1 MNGDEGQEAP
11 GSLNTIEPPTQAA
24 GHAVRLPL
32 VKPIITQVL
41 LGMLVVVFLAETV
54 LSRSL
59 NTTLPALVTLGAQV
73 NSLIADGAVWR
84 LFTAMFLHIGIM
96 HLAFNG
102 WALFSLGREV
112 EMFYGP
118 TSFAVLYLVSGLIG
132 NVAYY
137 LFGLDTLSAGA
148 SGAVFGLVGA
158 EVAFFLC
165 NRSLF
170 GKLGR
175 QRLSNLA
182 GLIAINLLIGFT
194 VSGINNLA
202 HLGGL
207 VSGLLLGLGMA
218 PRYEPEWT
226 WGGDAPTPHLVNRT
240 PMWRRLAVVGAALVI
255 LAGGLMLG
263 NRHWAGSAAVLQQR
277 ARTAISNSDWAQ
289 AQALLERAV
298 AADPT
303 DSDSRYNLGVVCLQQ
318 NKLDEA
324 AAAFEAVLALT
335 PDSPDGLFAL
345 GLVYAGQDR
354 SAEARTLLERF
365 LAQEPTGNRADTA
378 RQVLQQVP

>member
-1 MNGDEGQEAP
+1 MNGDIDQGAP
-11 GSLNTIEPPTQAA
+11 GSINTTETPPAST
-24 GHAVRLPL
+24 GHAIRLPL
-32 VKPIITQVL
+32 AKPIITQVL
-41 LGMLVVVFLAETV
+41 LGMLIVVFLAETV

-73 NSLIADGAVWR
+73 NSLVADGAVWR
-84 LFTAMFLHIGIM
+84 LLAAMFLHIGIM

-118 TSFAVLYLVSGLIG
+118 ASFAVLYLISGLTG

-137 LFGLDTLSAGA
+137 LFGTDTLSAGA

-218 PRYEPEWT
+218 PRYEPEWD
-226 WGGDAPTPHLVNRT
+226 WGGGAPAPHLVNRT
-240 PMWRRLAVVGAALVI
+240 PTWRRLAVVVAAVVI
-255 LAGGLMLG
+255 LAGGLILG

-277 ARTAISNSDWAQ
+277 AETAISNSDWTQ
-289 AQALLERAV
+289 AQALLERAA

-303 DSDSRYNLGVVCLQQ
+303 DPNSRYNLGVVCFRQG
-318 NKLDEA
+318 KLDEA

-354 SAEARTLLERF
+354 SAEAQALLERF
-365 LAQEPTGNRADTA
+365 LAQEPTGNRSDTV
-378 RQVLQQVP
+378 RQMLQQVP

>member
-1 MNGDEGQEAP
+1 MNGDIDQGAP
-11 GSLNTIEPPTQAA
+11 GSMNPTETPPAST
-24 GHAVRLPL
+24 GHAIRLPL
-32 VKPIITQVL
+32 AKPVITQVL
-41 LGMLVVVFLAETV
+41 LGLLVVIFLVETV

-73 NSLIADGAVWR
+73 NSLVADGAIWR
-84 LFTAMFLHIGIM
+84 LLAAMFLHIGIM

-118 TSFAVLYLVSGLIG
+118 ASFAVLYLLSGLTG

-137 LFGLDTLSAGA
+137 LFGTDTLSAGA

-165 NRSLF
+165 NRALF

-207 VSGLLLGLGMA
+207 VSGLLLGLGLA

-226 WGGDAPTPHLVNRT
+226 WGGGAPTPHLVNRT
-240 PMWRRLAVVGAALVI
+240 PMWRRLAVIGAALVI
-255 LAGGLMLG
+255 LAGGLLLG
-263 NRHWAGSAAVLQQR
+263 NRHWASSAAVLQQR
-277 ARTAISNSDWAQ
+277 AETAISNRDWVQ

-303 DSDSRYNLGVVCLQQ
+303 DPDSRYNLGVVYLQQ
-318 NKLDEA
+318 GKLEA
-324 AAAFEAVLALT
+324 AAASFEAVLQLT

-354 SAEARTLLERF
+354 PAEARSLLERF
-365 LAQEPTGNRADTA
+365 LAQEPSGNRSDTA